1 MGIDPKIEQP
11 TRAMLGHAMRHEL
24 EDLASLVGEAGDDA
38 VAGAIGLCVFA
49 SGYIAIDVCERWPTQ
64 ADLQEIAKSAA
75 KSATK
80 LDLDESEIYEYLS
93 RVALGQEKLDDVFA
107 MPKAGMLPLLI
118 TANLLATF
126 RPREKHWW
134 EYLDQIWDAAETA
147 EHTSL
152 TVLPALMLRAHKES
166 TSKVSTVRNFVQQH
180 ADTKSDDRNHE
191 R

>member
-1 MGIDPKIEQP
+1 MGIDPKIEKP

-24 EDLASLVGEAGDDA
+24 QDLAALVDAAGDQ
-38 VAGAIGLCVFA
+38 VVVGAIGLCVFA

-64 ADLQEIAKSAA
+64 ADLQEIAKSAS

-80 LDLDESEIYEYLS
+80 LDIDESDICEFLS
-93 RVALGQEKLDDVFA
+93 RVALGQEKLDDVFT
-107 MPKAGMLPLLI
+107 MPKAGMLPLLV

-147 EHTSL
+147 ESTSL
-152 TVLPALMLRAHKES
+152 TVLPALMLRARKQS
-166 TSKVSTVRNFVQQH
+166 TPQ
-180 ADTKSDDRNHE
+180 DD
-191 R
+191 

>member
-1 MGIDPKIEQP
+1 
-11 TRAMLGHAMRHEL
+11 MLGHAMRHEL
-24 EDLASLVGEAGDDA
+24 EDLASLVNEAGDEI

-49 SGYIAIDVCERWPTQ
+49 SGYVAIDVCERWPTQ
-64 ADLQEIAKSAA
+64 ADLLEISQSAA

-80 LDLDESEIYEYLS
+80 LDLDESDIYEYLS
-93 RVALGQEKLDDVFA
+93 RAALGPEKLDDVFP

-147 EHTSL
+147 ERTNL
-152 TVLPALMLRAHKES
+152 TVLPALMLRARKQS
-166 TSKVSTVRNFVQQH
+166 TSQN
-180 ADTKSDDRNHE
+180 DTTS
-191 R
+191 

>member
-1 MGIDPKIEQP
+1 MGIDPGIEQP
-11 TRAMLGHAMRHEL
+11 TRTMLGHAMRHEL
-24 EDLASLVGEAGDDA
+24 EDLASLVSATGDDA
-38 VAGAIGLCVFA
+38 VASAIGLCVFA
-49 SGYIAIDVCERWPTQ
+49 SGYVAIDVCERWPTQ
-64 ADLQEIAKSAA
+64 ADLQEIAKNAS

-80 LDLDESEIYEYLS
+80 LDLDESDIYEYLS

-134 EYLDQIWDAAETA
+134 EYLDQIWAAADTA
-147 EHTSL
+147 ERTSL

-166 TSKVSTVRNFVQQH
+166 TGDD
-180 ADTKSDDRNHE
+180 DTD
-191 R
+191 

>member
-24 EDLASLVGEAGDDA
+24 EDLASLVSTAGDEI

-49 SGYIAIDVCERWPTQ
+49 SGYVAVDVCERWPTQ
-64 ADLQEIAKSAA
+64 ADLREIAENAS
-75 KSATK
+75 KSATQ
-80 LDLDESEIYEYLS
+80 LDLDESDIYEYLS
-93 RVALGQEKLDDVFA
+93 RVVLGSEKLDDVFE

-126 RPREKHWW
+126 RPRDKHWW

-147 EHTSL
+147 ERTSL
-152 TVLPALMLRAHKES
+152 AVLPALMLRARKEAGRQDAS
-166 TSKVSTVRNFVQQH
+166 AS
-180 ADTKSDDRNHE
+180 
-191 R
+191 

>member
-24 EDLASLVGEAGDDA
+24 EDLASLVSATGDEV

-49 SGYIAIDVCERWPTQ
+49 SGYVAIDVCEHWPTQ
-64 ADLQEIAKSAA
+64 ADLQEIAKSAS

-80 LDLDESEIYEYLS
+80 LDLDESDIYEYLS
-93 RVALGQEKLDDVFA
+93 RVALGSEKLDDVFA

-134 EYLDQIWDAAETA
+134 EYLDQIWDAADTA
-147 EHTSL
+147 ARTSL
-152 TVLPALMLRAHKES
+152 TVLPALMLRARKES
-166 TSKVSTVRNFVQQH
+166 TPR
-180 ADTKSDDRNHE
+180 DDPA
-191 R
+191 

>member
-24 EDLASLVGEAGDDA
+24 EDLATLVSQAGDEV

-49 SGYIAIDVCERWPTQ
+49 SGYVAIDVCERWPTQ
-64 ADLQEIAKSAA
+64 ADLQEIAKSAS

-80 LDLDESEIYEYLS
+80 LDLDESDIYAYLS
-93 RVALGQEKLDDVFA
+93 RAVLGSEKLDDVFA
-107 MPKAGMLPLLI
+107 MPKAGMLPILI

-134 EYLDQIWDAAETA
+134 EYLDQIWEAAETA
-147 EHTSL
+147 ERTSL
-152 TVLPALMLRAHKES
+152 TVLPALMLRARKQP
-166 TSKVSTVRNFVQQH
+166 TSWNNVTS
-180 ADTKSDDRNHE
+180 
-191 R
+191 

>member
-1 MGIDPKIEQP
+1 MGIDSKIEQP

-24 EDLASLVGEAGDDA
+24 EDLASLVSAAGDEV
-38 VAGAIGLCVFA
+38 VAGAIGLCVFV
-49 SGYIAIDVCERWPTQ
+49 SGYVAIDICERWPTQ

-80 LDLDESEIYEYLS
+80 LDLDASDICEYLS
-93 RVALGQEKLDDVFA
+93 RVVLGSERLDDVFA

-126 RPREKHWW
+126 RPRDKHWW

-147 EHTSL
+147 ERTSL
-152 TVLPALMLRAHKES
+152 TVLPALTLRAHKES
-166 TSKVSTVRNFVQQH
+166 TLRG
-180 ADTKSDDRNHE
+180 DTG
-191 R
+191 